1 VGAST
6 TQRDQDAP
14 RGDGP
19 STPPRAPTRTS
30 LRGDVQ
36 GLRAL
41 AVLLVISAHAGIGPF
56 SGGYLG
62 VDVFLVI
69 SGFLISRLLFR
80 HVGRHG
86 TISLRTFYV
95 RRARRILPAA
105 TVVIV
110 ATVLASMI
118 WLSLIEV
125 ETILVDAVWAGL
137 FVANLRFAETGTD
150 YFSDGL
156 TPSPLQHYWSL
167 GVEEQFYLVWPLL
180 ILAALIWHRHRHGSD
195 GRRGLPRLTVFW
207 LLAVV
212 TTLSLVWSL
221 VTTSVEPE
229 AAYFS
234 TTARIWELS
243 LGALA
248 ALVGP
253 ALADQLSTRG
263 RTVLGAAGLAA
274 ILVPAIAYDSSTPF
288 PGLAALPP
296 VLGTAMLLVAGLR
309 LRGEAPWPSRVLG
322 VGPMRVIGDW
332 SYSLYLWHW
341 PLLII
346 PASAL
351 GRPLG
356 IVGSIV
362 AVAATFALSAL
373 TYRYVEQPFR
383 APVTERRRP
392 GAPLRLRARLP
403 RGLVLYPASIVLVV
417 ASSTVGWGYV
427 NWAAE
432 AGDAPAITVPEPS
445 AAPGQEAP
453 ELTPDEETRALVRA
467 SVAAARD
474 GEPVPSDL
482 TPDLLDIRD
491 AIAPVECDYTDE
503 SLRELCPQGDPDG
516 DRTMVVTGDSHARA
530 WIPALDAIA
539 AERGYAAYF
548 LVKPRCTAARVITTV
563 QGAVE
568 PWPECTDFQDWV
580 DQQVEELAPDL
591 TIVASTAPPKG
602 VFVDDGYV
610 QDDEGV
616 AEAVRA
622 GMDERLATLQPLTT
636 NLVMLGDVPQLD
648 IDPAEC
654 LTSGD
659 VDLGSCLGT
668 PYDRTALVADV
679 TKRVAWGLRIPYVN
693 PYAWLCFRGECP
705 AVVGSTVTYRDPG
718 HLTTS
723 YAEDL
728 TAPLDQA
735 LDSKVDL

>member
-1 VGAST
+1 MGAAST
-6 TQRDQDAP
+6 VQKDPSAP

-19 STPPRAPTRTS
+19 GTA

-41 AVLLVISAHAGIGPF
+41 AVLLVISAHAGLGPF

-110 ATVLASMI
+110 ATLLASMI

-180 ILAALIWHRHRHGSD
+180 ILAALLWHRHRHGDDS
-195 GRRGLPRLTVFW
+195 RRGLPRLTVFW
-207 LLAVV
+207 LLVAV
-212 TTLSLVWSL
+212 TSLSLLWSL

-253 ALADQLSTRG
+253 ALADLLTTRG
-263 RTVLGAAGLAA
+263 RTILGAVGLGA

-309 LRGEAPWPSRVLG
+309 LREAPPWPTRALG
-322 VGPMRVIGDW
+322 VAPMRVIGDW

-356 IVGSIV
+356 VFGSIV
-362 AVAATFALSAL
+362 AVAATFGLSAL

-383 APVTERRRP
+383 APAAVRRRP
-392 GAPLRLRARLP
+392 GAPRRLRVRLP

-432 AGDAPAITVPEPS
+432 AGDAPAITVPERT
-445 AAPGQEAP
+445 AEPGEQAP
-453 ELTPDEETRALVRA
+453 EVSADAEARALVRA

-474 GEPVPSDL
+474 GDPVPSEL

-491 AIAPVECDYTDE
+491 AIAPVECDYQDNE
-503 SLRELCPQGDPDG
+503 LRELCPQGDPDG
-516 DRTMVVTGDSHARA
+516 DRTLVLTGDSHARA
-530 WIPALDAIA
+530 WIPAIDAIA
-539 AERGYAAYF
+539 AERGYTAYF
-548 LVKPRCTAARVITTV
+548 LVKPRCTAARVVTTV
-563 QGAVE
+563 QGSPD
-568 PWPECTDFQDWV
+568 PWPDCTEFQDWV
-580 DQQVEELAPDL
+580 DEQVADLAPDL
-591 TIVASTAPPKG
+591 TIVSSTAPPKG
-602 VFVDDGYV
+602 VWVDDEYV
-610 QDDEGV
+610 DDDEGV
-616 AEAVRA
+616 AEAVRV
-622 GMDERLATLQPLTT
+622 GIDDRLATLEPLTGE
-636 NLVMLGDVPQLD
+636 LVVLGDVPQLD

-654 LTSGD
+654 LTTGD

-668 PYDRTALVADV
+668 PYDRTTLMADV
-679 TKRVAWGLRIPYVN
+679 TKRVAWAQRVPYLN
-693 PYAWLCFRGECP
+693 PYAWLCFRDACP

-728 TAPLDQA
+728 TAALDQA